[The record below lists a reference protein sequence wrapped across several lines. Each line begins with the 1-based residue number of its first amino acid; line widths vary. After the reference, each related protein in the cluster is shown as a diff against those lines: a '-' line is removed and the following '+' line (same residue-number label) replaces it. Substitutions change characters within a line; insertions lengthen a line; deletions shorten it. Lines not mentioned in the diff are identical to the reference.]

1 MVKAGLTNVSAS
13 WDLRHFDRALFWG
26 YTDVQTAETHVLGV
40 AQVSHLCNRRQLRR
54 HHWKLFPLKCHCFV
68 SWFAKSVIVWHQI
81 PGQNGHVIANIWLCV
96 YIQTGHVVELWET
109 LHVGSHVVTALKTLM
124 ILYLWRLH
132 FVDALHSRPS
142 NSYRWVYVFFTRRIQ
157 HILLQV
163 FLQL

>member
-1 MVKAGLTNVSAS
+1 MIKAGLTNVSAS
-13 WDLRHFDRALFWG
+13 RNLRHFNRALFWS
-26 YTDVQTAETHVLGV
+26 YTDVQTAKTHVLGV
-40 AQVSHLCNRRQLRR
+40 AQVPHLWNRRQLGW
-54 HHWKLFPLKCHCFV
+54 HHWKLFLLKCHRFV

-81 PGQNGHVIANIWLCV
+81 PRQNGHVITNIWLCV

-109 LHVGSHVVTALKTLM
+109 LHVGSHVVTALKPLM
-124 ILYLWRLH
+124 ILYLRRLP

-157 HILLQV
+157 HILLQI